1 MPFYPYCR
9 GDKKD
14 DARTPI
20 SSRAIADI
28 LDVDRI
34 VTIELHSAQ
43 QQGFFGKLRPIPV
56 DNIYATPIM
65 LGDICKKHFNDPVVV
80 SYMLKRCGAVYI
92 FASAITR
99 DTSIDKAEVMG
110 SISNEAILNAG
121 MILIEK
127 LNWSE
132 EEASNSLRTDV
143 TNMVEYYKKDG
154 SDFFARTGLYMQD
167 NYIGDDV
174 FICGKLMEKFR

>member
-1 MPFYPYCR
+1 M
-9 GDKKD
+9 KKLL
-14 DARTPI
+14 
-20 SSRAIADI
+20 AI
-28 LDVDRI
+28 L
-34 VTIELHSAQ
+34 TLGLLFFNTSLAQ
-43 QQGFFGKLRPIPV
+43 SLKPLQNYI
-56 DNIYATPIM
+56 DENANSI
-65 LGDICKKHFNDPVVV
+65 NDPVVV

>member
-1 MPFYPYCR
+1 M
-9 GDKKD
+9 KKLL
-14 DARTPI
+14 
-20 SSRAIADI
+20 AILI
-28 LDVDRI
+28 LGLLFSN
-34 VTIELHSAQ
+34 TSLAQ
-43 QQGFFGKLRPIPV
+43 SLKPLQNYI
-56 DNIYATPIM
+56 DENANSI
-65 LGDICKKHFNDPVVV
+65 NDPVVV